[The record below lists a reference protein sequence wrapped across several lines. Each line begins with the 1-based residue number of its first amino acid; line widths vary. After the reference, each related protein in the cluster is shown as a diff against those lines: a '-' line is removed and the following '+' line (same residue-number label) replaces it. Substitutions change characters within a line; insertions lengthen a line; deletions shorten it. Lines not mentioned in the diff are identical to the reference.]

1 MANSPEQQTFT
12 RFLEQHRTLK
22 ELLGRIERVLA
33 EQSVSIAEAAE
44 LLGRLGD
51 QLVKHFALEET
62 DGYFADALAHAPQLV
77 ARANDLLAQHPKM
90 THLAKELAGAE
101 PGEAWWQETRQ
112 RFQAFL
118 RELTRHERG
127 EDQLVQ
133 EAYVRDL
140 SATD

>member
-1 MANSPEQQTFT
+1 MKSSTGQETFAQ
-12 RFLEQHRTLK
+12 FLQQHRALK
-22 ELLGRIERVLA
+22 EVLARIECVLA
-33 EQSVSIAEAAE
+33 EQSASIGEAAD

-51 QLVKHFALEET
+51 QLVTHFAMEEA
-62 DGYFADALAHAPQLV
+62 DGYFAEALMHAPQLV

-90 THLAKELAGAE
+90 THLARDLAGAE
-101 PGEAWWQETRQ
+101 PGEAWWQETRE

-127 EDQLVQ
+127 EDQLLQ

-140 SATD
+140 AAHD